1 MEKCLRE
8 IGLDVIVKHAQTQFL
23 KGTTA
28 VKAPGATYS
37 KDTPMLCVTI
47 DPQEKRQII
56 GDVFMKV
63 TDEVIAEL
71 NLNPEDVVLGQGTLR
86 PDLIESA
93 SKMVSSNAD
102 TIKTHH
108 NDTELVRKLRDLG
121 RVVEP
126 LQDFHKDE
134 VRQLG
139 YELGL
144 SAELVERHPFPGPGL
159 AIRILCAEEPYIERD
174 FSETQVI
181 ARVIVDYQE
190 KRAKNHALLNRV
202 ASVTSPEE
210 QEELCRISSAVK
222 LTATVLPIRSVGVQG
237 DKRSYSY
244 VVGISSG
251 TEPNWKD
258 MCFLAKIIPRI
269 LHNVNR
275 VCYIFGGHVQHP
287 LTDITHTNLC
297 KYTLEQLREADALVT
312 QVSGWKLLARD
323 NRLRITF
330 FPFRTCNRRAALS

>member
-1 MEKCLRE
+1 MYFPSPGFLRKNESENVEKCLRG

-23 KGTTA
+23 KGTTT
-28 VKAPGATYS
+28 VKAPGSTYS
-37 KDTPMLCVTI
+37 KDTPMLCVTMN
-47 DPQEKRQII
+47 PQDKRQII

-63 TDEVIAEL
+63 TNEVIADL
-71 NLNPEDVVLGQGTLR
+71 KLNPEEVILAQGTLR

-93 SKMVSSNAD
+93 SKLVSSNAD

-126 LQDFHKDE
+126 LKDFHKDE

-139 YELGL
+139 YDLGL

-159 AIRILCAEEPYIERD
+159 AIRVLCAEEAYIERD

-190 KRAKNHALLNRV
+190 KKAKDHALLNRV
-202 ASVTSPEE
+202 ASVTSEEE

-222 LTATVLPIRSVGVQG
+222 LSATVLPVRSVGVQG

-244 VVGISSG
+244 VVGISSDA
-251 TEPNWKD
+251 EPNWND

-297 KYTLEQLREADALVT
+297 RMSLEQLREADAIVT
-312 QVSGWKLLARD
+312 KVRMFDK
-323 NRLRITF
+323 
-330 FPFRTCNRRAALS
+330 